1 MNRHVRS
8 RELLDLAYQYPCFL
22 RFPCCEG
29 GDAGEPAH
37 SNQHQ
42 HGKGGM
48 IKAHDVFHVP
58 ACRACHRELDQ
69 CRTMTREEK
78 VAEWNRAFGEYLP
91 ELFRDWLEIRR

>member
-1 MNRHVRS
+1 MNRHVCS
-8 RELLDLAYQYPCFL
+8 RALLDLAYQYPCFL

-58 ACRACHRELDQ
+58 ACRAWGWCWA
-69 CRTMTREEK
+69 
-78 VAEWNRAFGEYLP
+78 VAAHAALRMWVC
-91 ELFRDWLEIRR
+91 